1 MNSIKVDLV
10 IPVLDG
16 YKELKYLLSA
26 FKQQQNIEIV
36 NIVVPLTI
44 SNDTDQVNKT
54 KELCKQNG
62 AITFDVTQKEFS
74 HSLVREKAVKEYCKS
89 DIVILLTDDIKLI
102 DSMAMYNLV
111 KDIASGEVVY
121 TYGRQ
126 ICSKR
131 RIERYVRE
139 YNYPSTS
146 FITTKDDIE
155 TKQIKAFFSSDAF
168 AGLNRN
174 IFLKLNGYQGL
185 RLSTNEDMLY
195 MHSLLTNG
203 YKAKYCADAV
213 VEHYHSLPPK
223 KLYKRYYEAGRFFK
237 MVPIFDKYN
246 KNSSGKKLAFY
257 ILKEAFK
264 HFDIISIVRW
274 PFNMAIRLIGMKRG
288 EKAKV

>member
-1 MNSIKVDLV
+1 MNLIKVDLV

-16 YKELKYLLSA
+16 YEELKYLLSA

-36 NIVVPLTI
+36 NIVVPITI
-44 SNDTDQVNKT
+44 SNNTEQVNKT

-62 AITFDVTQKEFS
+62 VITFDVAQNDFS
-74 HSLVREKAVKEYCKS
+74 HSLVREKAIKEYCKS
-89 DIVILLTDDIKLI
+89 DIVILLTDDIKLV
-102 DSMAMYNLV
+102 DPMAMYNLV

-131 RIERYVRE
+131 RLERYVRE
-139 YNYPSTS
+139 FNYPSTS

-155 TKQIKAFFSSDAF
+155 SKQIKAFFASDVF
-168 AGLNRN
+168 AGLNRKVF
-174 IFLKLNGYQGL
+174 IKLNGYQGL
-185 RLSTNEDMLY
+185 RLPTNEDMFY
-195 MHSLLTNG
+195 MHSLLMNG

-213 VEHYHSLPPK
+213 IEHYHSLPAK
-223 KLYKRYYEAGRFFK
+223 KLYKRYYDAGRFFK
-237 MVPIFDKYN
+237 MVGIFDKYN

-264 HFDIISIVRW
+264 HFDLITVIRW
-274 PFNMAIRLIGMKRG
+274 PINMMIRYIAMKRG
-288 EKAKV
+288 SR